1 MIAGAQWRHVNGDE
15 LGQEKSEGGCVT
27 GVDHVLNRQE
37 FQRFIS
43 QSIPTCDTPSLRH
56 NPSYWYTTRRRD
68 RGLISFLSIPNTPQ
82 QAYISCNF
90 WPDSDME
97 ILRTYLYHTHNCN
110 LILPRQEYLE

>member
-1 MIAGAQWRHVNGDE
+1 MIVGAQWRHVNGDE

-56 NPSYWYTTRRRD
+56 NPSYWYTTRRRN
-68 RGLISFLSIPNTPQ
+68 RGLI
-82 QAYISCNF
+82 
-90 WPDSDME
+90 
-97 ILRTYLYHTHNCN
+97 
-110 LILPRQEYLE
+110 